1 MCLIKVHIKYQD
13 DISWQNGAGCDYKLK
28 DGQVDV
34 WRIRISSNLVL
45 IDDFFKVLLPD
56 EIIRANRYVQKKDK
70 LRFVVSRGAL
80 RCLLSKYTNQPATA
94 IKFVISANKKPYIQQ
109 QNLKYNVSHA
119 GDWVLIA
126 ISNTEVGVDTEE
138 IDHSFS
144 YKEILADYFSKDE
157 INYIAHQGSSNSFF
171 LLWTRKEALTKAT
184 AIGLDNNLKH
194 IPSLNGDHELDGG
207 LLASSGNWKMN
218 SFKTDENNMAS
229 LATEIT
235 AGHIMYWDVNFE
247 KFLPGFKQSV
257 L

>member
-1 MCLIKVHIKYQD
+1 MCLIKVHIKFQD
-13 DISWQNGAGCDYKLK
+13 DINWQKGGDCDYTLK
-28 DGQVDV
+28 EGQVDV
-34 WRIRISSNLVL
+34 WRIRISSNLVY

-94 IKFVISANKKPYIQQ
+94 IKFVISANKKPYIHQ
-109 QNLKYNVSHA
+109 QNLKYNVSHS

-126 ISNTEVGVDTEE
+126 ISNTEVGIDTEE
-138 IDHSFS
+138 IDLSFS
-144 YKEILADYFSKDE
+144 YKEILADNFSKDE
-157 INYIAHQGSSNSFF
+157 INYIAHQDSVNSFF

-184 AIGLDNNLKH
+184 AIGLDDNLKL
-194 IPSLNGDHELDGG
+194 IPSLNGDHELAGDV
-207 LLASSGNWKMN
+207 LASNDNWKLN
-218 SFKTDENNMAS
+218 SFKPDENNMAS

-235 AGHIMYWDVNFE
+235 AGHVMYWDTNFE
-247 KFLPGFKQSV
+247 KFLSGFKQSV